1 MAFII
6 RIYANLTRDWFIL
19 NVSHGYGCQRL
30 SNSSSVLVFIS
41 HLHLNFGFPQVL
53 LRKREKEKRGKKRL

>member
-6 RIYANLTRDWFIL
+6 RIYANLTRDWSIL

-30 SNSSSVLVFIS
+30 SNSSSVLDFIS
-41 HLHLNFGFPQVL
+41 HLNFGFPQVL
-53 LRKREKEKRGKKRL
+53 LRKREKEKRRKKRL

>member
-6 RIYANLTRDWFIL
+6 RIYANLTRDWSIL

-41 HLHLNFGFPQVL
+41 HLNFGFPQVL
-53 LRKREKEKRGKKRL
+53 LRKR